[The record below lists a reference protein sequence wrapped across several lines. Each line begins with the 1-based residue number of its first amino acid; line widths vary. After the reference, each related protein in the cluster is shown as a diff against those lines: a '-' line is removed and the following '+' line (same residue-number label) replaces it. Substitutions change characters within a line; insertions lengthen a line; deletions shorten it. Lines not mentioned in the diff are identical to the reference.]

1 MVLLSCSGTGGIYA
15 KLANGAARGNCA
27 RTSLPTI
34 QWLAESRPSR
44 FTLIV
49 TLFITQCA
57 TTGVTLTKKSGRRL
71 SASVL
76 IVEINPITL
85 SGSA

>member
-1 MVLLSCSGTGGIYA
+1 MAIS
-15 KLANGAARGNCA
+15 
-27 RTSLPTI
+27 
-34 QWLAESRPSR
+34 
-44 FTLIV
+44 LIV
-49 TLFITQCA
+49 RCHLIASKAIVSLRRRKDTIKLKSTLFITQCA